1 MLIIRRPHTNPF
13 FNIAAEEYILK
24 AFDDD
29 VFMLWQNEPS
39 IIVGKHQNTLA
50 EINYQFVKENR
61 IPVVRRISGGG
72 TVFHDLGNLNFSFIR
87 KGEKGKLVDFK
98 RFTDPIVEVLNEMG
112 VPAKFEGKNDLRV
125 NGLKISGN
133 AEHVFKNRVLH
144 HGTLLFSSDL
154 NYLNRAIN
162 VKEGKF
168 KDRAVKSNR
177 SKVSNISDFLKTEIP
192 IQEFKEKII
201 DFIFRKNRTSA
212 FHSFTEK
219 DIFEIGKLVAEK
231 YSTWKWNYGY
241 SPKYSLQN
249 SVNTKNG
256 LVGFKLEVKN
266 GIIASLKITGEI
278 INVKQ
283 AVTIENLLKGAPH
296 NDISVRNILQNEWGK
311 ANEEWLTIP
320 AVLEGLF

>member
-1 MLIIRRPHTNPF
+1 MLIIRRPHTNPY

-50 EINYQFVKENR
+50 EINYQFVKENK

-72 TVFHDLGNLNFSFIR
+72 TVFHDLGNLNFSFIKR
-87 KGEKGKLVDFK
+87 GEKGKLVDFR
-98 RFTDPIVEVLNEMG
+98 RFTDPIVEVLNEIG

-133 AEHVFKNRVLH
+133 AEHVFKNQVLH

-154 NYLNRAIN
+154 SYLNQAIN
-162 VKEGKF
+162 IKEGKF
-168 KDRAVKSNR
+168 EDRAVKSNR
-177 SKVSNISDFLKTEIP
+177 SEVSNISDFLKTEISL
-192 IQEFKEKII
+192 QEFKERII

-212 FHSFTEK
+212 FYSFSEK
-219 DIFEIGKLVAEK
+219 DISEIGKLVTEK
-231 YSTWKWNYGY
+231 YSTWNWNYGY

-256 LVGFKLEVKN
+256 LVDFKLEVKN
-266 GIIASLKITGEI
+266 GIIIYLKITGESTD
-278 INVKQ
+278 VKL
-283 AVTIENLLKGAPH
+283 AVKIENLLKGAHH
-296 NDISVRNILQNEWGK
+296 NEISVKNILQNKWGK

-320 AVLEGLF
+320 AILEGLL

>member
-1 MLIIRRPHTNPF
+1 MLIIRRPHTNPY

-39 IIVGKHQNTLA
+39 IIIGKHQNTLA
-50 EINYQFVKENR
+50 EINYQFVKENK

-72 TVFHDLGNLNFSFIR
+72 TVFHDLGNLNFTFIR

-98 RFTDPIVEVLNEMG
+98 RFTDPIVEVLNQMG

-154 NYLNRAIN
+154 NYLNRAIK

-168 KDRAVKSNR
+168 EDRAVKSNR
-177 SKVSNISDFLKTEIP
+177 SEVANITDFLKTP
-192 IQEFKEKII
+192 VSIQEYKKM
-201 DFIFRKNRTSA
+201 
-212 FHSFTEK
+212 
-219 DIFEIGKLVAEK
+219 IFEFIVKSNEASEYQLTENDISAINRLVAEK
-231 YSTWKWNYGY
+231 YSTWKWNFGY

-266 GIIASLKITGEI
+266 GIIVSLKITGER
-278 INVKQ
+278 INVNL
-283 AVTIENLLKGAPH
+283 ASTIEDFLKDTPH

-311 ANEEWLTIP
+311 ANEEWLTIRTI
-320 AVLEGLF
+320 LEGLF